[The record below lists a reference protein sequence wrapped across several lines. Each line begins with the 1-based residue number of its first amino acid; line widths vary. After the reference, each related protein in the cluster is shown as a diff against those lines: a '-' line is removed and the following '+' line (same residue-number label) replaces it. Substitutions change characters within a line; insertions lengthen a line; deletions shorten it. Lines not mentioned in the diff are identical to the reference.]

1 MTGGDALLRLVSCEA
16 WSSIST
22 VELPR
27 ILIAILLA
35 FTALVPARAAFDQVP
50 TFDELVTEAGSIVLT
65 EVLETRSAWRQ
76 LGERRVIVTDVRLR
90 VERSLKGRDDSV
102 ITVSLLGG
110 FVGDVNQRVA
120 GMPHF
125 LVGDRDVLF
134 LGARRTVVSPIVG
147 MSHGRFR
154 VVMGH
159 NGTGRFVANAALQPI
174 LSVNN
179 YARPERLAAGQRAL
193 ALDDFLEQVTARVRR

>member
-1 MTGGDALLRLVSCEA
+1 MT
-16 WSSIST
+16 
-22 VELPR
+22 PR
-27 ILIAILLA
+27 ILLPLLLA
-35 FTALVPARAAFDQVP
+35 FSALVPARAAFDQVP

-65 EVLETRSAWRQ
+65 EVLETKSGWRQ
-76 LGERRVIVTDVRLR
+76 LGDRRAIVTDVRLR
-90 VERSLKGRDDSV
+90 VERSLKGRNDGV
-102 ITVSLLGG
+102 VTVSLLGG

-125 LVGDRDVLF
+125 LVGDNDVLF
-134 LGARRTVVSPIVG
+134 LSAQRTLVSPIVG

-159 NGTGRFVANAALQPI
+159 GGAGRYVTNAALQPI
-174 LSVNN
+174 LSVNS

-193 ALDDFLEQVTARVRR
+193 GLDDFLGLIAARVRQ